1 MMKNKLGRVLMILGA
16 VCIAAALTILVYNNR
31 ESSVAKQSSE
41 RIMESLLNELSG
53 IKEPEAEVPTDP
65 FEEEMTIKE
74 IDGYGYIGY
83 LSMPSLSLELPVMS
97 EWDYDRLKISA
108 CRYYGSTK
116 TDNLVIA
123 AHNYRNHFGYI
134 GELQQGDTVIFTD
147 MDAHTYVYRVESIEL
162 LMSTDVDKVK
172 DTGDDLILYTCN
184 YSGTKRIT
192 VRCSYVEE

>member
-1 MMKNKLGRVLMILGA
+1 MRKKLGYLFMILGV
-16 VCIAAALTILVYNNR
+16 VCVAAALLILLNNNR
-31 ESSVAKQSSE
+31 ENLVAKQSSE
-41 RIMESLLNELSG
+41 KIMSSILSELSG
-53 IKEPEAEVPTDP
+53 VQEPEVIVDP
-65 FEEEMTIKE
+65 FEEEMTVKE